1 MMWQMHDE
9 PFFGNYDET
18 YERERERERERG
30 CKKLYYENNQQKLQK
45 ITVHKV
51 ILIHSKIE

>member
-1 MMWQMHDE
+1 MMN
-9 PFFGNYDET
+9 PFLAT
-18 YERERERERERG
+18 MTKHMRERERERERG
-30 CKKLYYENNQQKLQK
+30 CKKLYYANNQQKLQK

>member
-1 MMWQMHDE
+1 MHDE
-9 PFFGNYDET
+9 PFFCNYDET
-18 YERERERERERG
+18 YERERERERG
-30 CKKLYYENNQQKLQK
+30 CKKLYYANNQQKLQK

>member
-1 MMWQMHDE
+1 MWQMHDE
-9 PFFGNYDET
+9 PFFCNYDET
-18 YERERERERERG
+18 YERERG
-30 CKKLYYENNQQKLQK
+30 CKKLYYANNQQKLQK

>member
-1 MMWQMHDE
+1 MMN
-9 PFFGNYDET
+9 PFFATMTKHMRET
-18 YERERERERERG
+18 ERERERG
-30 CKKLYYENNQQKLQK
+30 CKKLYYANNQQKLQK

>member
-1 MMWQMHDE
+1 MMN
-9 PFFGNYDET
+9 PFFAT
-18 YERERERERERG
+18 MTKHMRERG
-30 CKKLYYENNQQKLQK
+30 CKKLYYANNQQKLQK

>member
-1 MMWQMHDE
+1 MWQMHDE